1 MENPWYPLCV
11 TKPGCGLRPRQCG
24 RQARGCPCGQRR
36 ISRTG
41 GVPVDCRTMVKS
53 RASQVECRRS
63 QNDVH
68 ANVNGHENE
77 DGEAMDFRFWLV
89 LLMRGLPTSHEMW
102 TRALQKRRG
111 MNGILTLHSECGP
124 LPLQDVGYIGHRS
137 GIVFSLPFRI
147 ASAYKMV
154 DTSDAVRGVPV
165 PDVV

>member
-1 MENPWYPLCV
+1 
-11 TKPGCGLRPRQCG
+11 
-24 RQARGCPCGQRR
+24 
-36 ISRTG
+36 
-41 GVPVDCRTMVKS
+41 
-53 RASQVECRRS
+53 
-63 QNDVH
+63 
-68 ANVNGHENE
+68 
-77 DGEAMDFRFWLV
+77 MDFRFWLV

-124 LPLQDVGYIGHRS
+124 LPLQDVGYIGHLQDVGYIGHRS